1 MIILKIPSG
10 IFNIRVKGHKKRKQ
24 KGDKIEMRK
33 VKSLAAVLLAAVMM
47 VGSVMPA
54 SAAVTYERKYEDGSV
69 YVKTDNA
76 AKYDNYPVWVWW
88 QGYCYYYDS
97 PYNYLKNCITPDGY
111 TVDEF
116 GRWTENGVA
125 VHNGFGSVK
134 VGTDEYLG
142 KSSDEI
148 WSLMKENLIEAY
160 STAIISNASKNIKTS
175 TGHVINKKTYAY
187 GYGDKD
193 VWTDFDTTLY
203 GGPGE
208 TYVMH
213 DHSGLKTFV
222 TAVIGNVWSDNAN
235 DVTNSLNMA
244 EYANKPD
251 IKEKTIKAVVGDK
264 VGQEL
269 FNYIKQHA
277 DKKSEGLK
285 IVLDANGKPIM
296 GMYEWDWDE
305 NGNKVDL
312 GFFENPKGTQ
322 YKREYAVLGN
332 GIDASTLDLSAW
344 QNRTTD
350 YGKKFN
356 VTNEGRVIN
365 IHVYN

>member
-1 MIILKIPSG
+1 M
-10 IFNIRVKGHKKRKQ
+10 KKT
-24 KGDKIEMRK
+24 
-33 VKSLAAVLLAAVMM
+33 KSLVAMLLATTLVA
-47 VGSVMPA
+47 G
-54 SAAVTYERKYEDGSV
+54 AVTPAFAATISTEVRGTNT
-69 YVKTDNA
+69 YVRTDNYE
-76 AKYDNYPVWVWW
+76 KYVNYPAWIWW
-88 QGYCYYYDS
+88 QGYCYYYENAGS
-97 PYNYLKNCITPDGY
+97 YLTNCVTPDGY
-111 TVDEF
+111 TVDEY

-160 STAIISNASKNIKTS
+160 STAIVSNASKNIKTS

-222 TAVIGNVWSDNAN
+222 TAVIGNDWSDTAN
-235 DVTNSLNMA
+235 DVTNSMNMA

-251 IKEKTIKAVVGDK
+251 IKEKTIKAVVGDNI
-264 VGQEL
+264 GQEL

-285 IVLDANGKPIM
+285 VVLDANGKPIM
-296 GMYEWDWDE
+296 GQYKHELDA
-305 NGNKVDL
+305 NGNFVEI

-322 YKREYAVLGN
+322 FKREYAVVGN